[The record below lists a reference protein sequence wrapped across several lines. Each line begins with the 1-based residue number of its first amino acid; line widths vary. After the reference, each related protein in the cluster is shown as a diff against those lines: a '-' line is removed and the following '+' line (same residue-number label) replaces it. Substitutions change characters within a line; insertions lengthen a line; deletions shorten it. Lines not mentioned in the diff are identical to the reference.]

1 VANSYYI
8 DSCIYLNLWRKEN
21 SSYLRKPFWI
31 FAKRLFEKLEHQNS
45 VIYYSGFILKELSFI
60 LTQEEFSQKR
70 ILFENSPN
78 FKKVLLSEEE
88 LNEAR
93 DIEDKTRREISFY
106 DIIHMIL
113 ARKTNS
119 ILITRDK
126 KLLKIAKRYNILA
139 KLPEEL

>member
-21 SSYLRKPFWI
+21 SDYFKKPFWL
-31 FAKRLFEKLEHQNS
+31 FAKRLFEKLEYQNS